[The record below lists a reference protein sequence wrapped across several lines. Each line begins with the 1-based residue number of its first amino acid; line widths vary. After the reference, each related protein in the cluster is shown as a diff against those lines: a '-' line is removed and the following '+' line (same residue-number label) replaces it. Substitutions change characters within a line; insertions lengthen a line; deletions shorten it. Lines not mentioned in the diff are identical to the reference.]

1 MQNLISIAAVV
12 VYFALLPFCL
22 NYGYF
27 QGCIRTKVVWI
38 LKVYVGPDPDIE
50 EGILDGQKFSHD
62 IMKLSNAM

>member
-1 MQNLISIAAVV
+1 M
-12 VYFALLPFCL
+12 
-22 NYGYF
+22 
-27 QGCIRTKVVWI
+27 TKVGWI